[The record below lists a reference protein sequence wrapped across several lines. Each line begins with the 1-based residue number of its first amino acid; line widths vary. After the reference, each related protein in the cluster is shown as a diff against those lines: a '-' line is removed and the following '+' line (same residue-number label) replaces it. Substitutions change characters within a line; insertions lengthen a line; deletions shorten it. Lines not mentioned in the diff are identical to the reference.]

1 MSPETLVLLSLAIPF
16 SGAFLLLFAGPASEN
31 IRDGLTVITAIILF
45 AIVWQLIGIVE
56 AGGRPSVTLIEMLPG
71 LSITFT
77 LEPLGMIFAGIASFL
92 WIVTSFYAFGYMR
105 GHHEINQTRF
115 FFCFAIAI
123 MSALGIAFAGN
134 MLTLFVFYEIL
145 TISTFPLVAHSG
157 TDEARRAGRVYL
169 GILIGTSITFLL
181 TATIWTY
188 VEVGTLDFRQ
198 GGILAGNASEGVIA
212 VLFGLYI
219 YGIGK
224 AALMPFHRW
233 LPAAMVA
240 PTPVSALLHAVA
252 VVKAGVFSVVK
263 VSVFIFGLDTLASTG
278 ASTWLAYVAG
288 ITILLS
294 SLVAMRKDNLKARLA
309 YSTISQLSYVVLG
322 AMLASN
328 IGAMGSTLHIVM
340 HAFGKITL
348 FFCAG
353 AIIVFAHKTD
363 ISDMHGLGR
372 KMPVTFFCFFIA
384 SLSIIGLPPLGGVWS
399 KWYLALAAAET
410 DQIIFIAVLMISSL
424 LNIAYLMP
432 VVLYGFFGK
441 EKVAD
446 AGAHDPHDAHG
457 HDDHHAPSGHPLLR
471 PLTFGRA
478 GVSDAPILCL
488 APIVLTTIGCFAL
501 FFYVDRIRAFLA
513 PVFGG

>member
-1 MSPETLVLLSLAIPF
+1 MTPETMILLALAIPF
-16 SGAFLLLFAGPASEN
+16 GASLLLLFSGPASEN
-31 IRDGLTVITAIILF
+31 IRDGLTVITAIVVF
-45 AIVWQLIGIVE
+45 AIVWLLIQIVD

-77 LEPLGMIFAGIASFL
+77 LEPVGMIFAGIASFL

-105 GHHEINQTRF
+105 GHHESNQTRF

-123 MSALGIAFAGN
+123 MSALGIAFSGN

-169 GILIGTSITFLL
+169 GILIGTSICFLL

-188 VEVGTLDFRQ
+188 VEVGTLDFKQ
-198 GGILAGNASEGVIA
+198 GGILAGNAPAGVIA

-263 VSVFIFGLDTLASTG
+263 VSVFIFGLDTLQSTG

-288 ITILLS
+288 ATILLS
-294 SLVAMRKDNLKARLA
+294 SFVAMQKDNLKARLA

-322 AMLASN
+322 AMLATN
-328 IGAMGSTLHIVM
+328 IGALGSTLHIVM

-353 AIIVFAHKTD
+353 AIIVFAHKTE

-384 SLSIIGLPPLGGVWS
+384 ALSIIGLPPLGGTWS

-432 VVLYGFFGK
+432 VVLYGYFGK
-441 EKVAD
+441 EKETE
-446 AGAHDPHDAHG
+446 H
-457 HDDHHAPSGHPLLR
+457 HDDHHDAHHAPPDHPMLR
-471 PLTFGRA
+471 HLTFGRA
-478 GVSDAPILCL
+478 GIAEAPVMCL

-501 FFYVDRIRAFLA
+501 FFYADRIRLFLD